1 MKNKLPAHLFPP
13 PRSATVLFQIRHLG
27 IIKGR
32 VWVRP
37 EEGVTVGADV
47 YMRHTRGDDPTHTAG
62 GVRTDSDTGRAD
74 RIVRGRWV
82 IDTNAEGLAQLE
94 VDF

>member
-1 MKNKLPAHLFPP
+1 
-13 PRSATVLFQIRHLG
+13 
-27 IIKGR
+27 
-32 VWVRP
+32 
-37 EEGVTVGADV
+37 VGADV